1 MKEKNTFENTV
12 FIVDSEANQ
21 YLFNDKNLFSELNE
35 RVEFLNIIIANRYSL
50 ITELIENVS
59 LKTNTPNNLIYNV
72 TQQNGYYLP
81 ERERNII

>member
-1 MKEKNTFENTV
+1 MKGKNIFQNTV

-35 RVEFLNIIIANRYSL
+35 SVEFLNIIIANRYSL
-50 ITELIENVS
+50 ITKRMENVS

-81 ERERNII
+81 